1 MDNSNVVA
9 VNKKSAIKK
18 SAEAKKMS
26 FSIKGGNKAKNM
38 TELIMEII
46 FIVCAFVAVAA
57 VIAISAYMILAGAP
71 ALMQVGIKDMLF
83 NNVWAP
89 TAAQPSFGIA
99 YIVLTSIIGT
109 ALAILIGVPVGVLT
123 AVFISEVANKQLAAI
138 VKPAVELLAGIPS
151 VVYGLMGLLIIN
163 PLMYKLELALF
174 KGSTTHQF
182 TGGANMAAAVL
193 VLAVMILP
201 TVINMSLTS
210 LKTVHVSVRQA
221 SLALGATP
229 VQTIFKVTLPAAKS
243 GIITA
248 IVLGVGRAIGEAMAI
263 LLVAGNA
270 VNAPLPFNS
279 VRFLTTGIVSE
290 MSYSSGLHRQ
300 ALFTI
305 GLVLFVFIMII
316 NIVIN
321 KILEGG
327 ENNG

>member
-1 MDNSNVVA
+1 MDNTNVVTA
-9 VNKKSAIKK
+9 KRTVASNN
-18 SAEAKKMS
+18 AEGEKKMS
-26 FSIKGGNKAKNM
+26 FSIKGGNKAKNI

-57 VIAISAYMILAGAP
+57 VLAISAYMIFSGAP
-71 ALMQVGIKDMLF
+71 ALMEVGIVDMLF
-83 NNVWAP
+83 NPVWAP
-89 TAAQPSFGIA
+89 TASTPSFGIA

-109 ALAILIGVPVGVLT
+109 AFAILIGVPVAVLT
-123 AVFISEVANKQLAAI
+123 AVFISEVASKPVAAV

-151 VVYGLMGLLIIN
+151 VVYGLMGLLMIN
-163 PLMYKLELALF
+163 PLMYKLELAIF
-174 KGSTTHQF
+174 EGSETHQF

-201 TVINMSLTS
+201 TVINVSLTS
-210 LKTVHVSVRQA
+210 LRAVPVTMRQA

-229 VQTIFKVTLPAAKS
+229 VQTIFRVTLPAARS
-243 GIITA
+243 GVITA

-316 NIVIN
+316 NIIIN
-321 KILEGG
+321 KLLEGG
-327 ENNG
+327 AEND

>member
-1 MDNSNVVA
+1 MDNTNVVTA
-9 VNKKSAIKK
+9 KRTVASNNAKG
-18 SAEAKKMS
+18 EKKMS
-26 FSIKGGNKAKNM
+26 FSIKGGNKAKNI

-46 FIVCAFVAVAA
+46 FVVCAFVAVAA
-57 VIAISAYMILAGAP
+57 VLAISAYMIFSGAP
-71 ALMQVGIKDMLF
+71 ALMEVGIVDMLF
-83 NNVWAP
+83 NPVWAP
-89 TAAQPSFGIA
+89 TASTPSFGIA

-109 ALAILIGVPVGVLT
+109 AFAILIGVPVAVLT
-123 AVFISEVANKQLAAI
+123 AVFISEVASKPVAAV

-151 VVYGLMGLLIIN
+151 VVYGLMGLLMIN
-163 PLMYKLELALF
+163 PLMYKLELAIF
-174 KGSTTHQF
+174 EGSETHQF

-201 TVINMSLTS
+201 TVINVSLTS
-210 LKTVHVSVRQA
+210 LRAVPVSMRQA

-229 VQTIFKVTLPAAKS
+229 VQTIFRVTLPAARS
-243 GIITA
+243 GVITA

-316 NIVIN
+316 NIIIN
-321 KILEGG
+321 KLLEGG
-327 ENNG
+327 AEND

>member
-1 MDNSNVVA
+1 MDNTNVVTA
-9 VNKKSAIKK
+9 KRTVASNN
-18 SAEAKKMS
+18 AEGEKKMS
-26 FSIKGGNKAKNM
+26 FSIKGGNKAKNI

-57 VIAISAYMILAGAP
+57 VLAISAYMIFSGAP
-71 ALMQVGIKDMLF
+71 ALMEVGIVDMLF
-83 NNVWAP
+83 NPVWAP
-89 TAAQPSFGIA
+89 TASTSSFGIA

-109 ALAILIGVPVGVLT
+109 AFAILIGVPVAVLT
-123 AVFISEVANKQLAAI
+123 AVFISEVASKPVAAV

-151 VVYGLMGLLIIN
+151 VVYGLMGLLMIN
-163 PLMYKLELALF
+163 PLMYKLELAIF
-174 KGSTTHQF
+174 EGSETHQF

-201 TVINMSLTS
+201 TVINVSLTS
-210 LKTVHVSVRQA
+210 LRAVPVSMRQA

-229 VQTIFKVTLPAAKS
+229 VQTIFRVTLPAARS
-243 GIITA
+243 GVITA

-316 NIVIN
+316 NIIIN
-321 KILEGG
+321 KLLEGG
-327 ENNG
+327 AEND